1 MESKA
6 RRKKKLKR
14 KCYFISFENVFYLGF
29 FFHSIPLLSYNVSWL
44 LLSDCQHDKNL
55 MLLNIFSGFIVAD
68 GDVATDGKGVDEYY
82 ILLLTIYEMNVTI
95 VNEYDDDESNLHTV
109 VIYIFSYSHNPKKG

>member
-14 KCYFISFENVFYLGF
+14 KCYFISFENVFYLCF

-55 MLLNIFSGFIVAD
+55 MLLNIFSAFIVAD
-68 GDVATDGKGVDEYY
+68 GDAATDGKGVDEYY
-82 ILLLTIYEMNVTI
+82 ILLLTIYEMNV
-95 VNEYDDDESNLHTV
+95 NE
-109 VIYIFSYSHNPKKG
+109 